1 MWLTMAVVDTIF
13 FAAVDPLVVYNP
25 AIHSV
30 EDEQV
35 FFLQIDQS
43 EGEFA
48 TAEVEIKNPSEGL
61 LSPSRKQRVFISID
75 NGGSP
80 LLIFSGRII
89 GNPTDLTKETIRIQY
104 IGQPED
110 WDTVQDT
117 FLDTLKVAP
126 FYNELFIPLARRD
139 LAEEI
144 LAARPDLL
152 HWNRVTNALSLS
164 NIIEGGST
172 IDLGENILDGTL
184 SVDIGDPPLKAVN
197 INVEAQ
203 WEQIGLGTVD
213 VGEQIRLEFT
223 NTAIGTPQINSL
235 TPLAF
240 EDGWRGARLPAGYTI
255 TESTLI
261 AVADQFGLAQANL
274 RSGLA
279 TVTGANFPTKAGATP
294 PSRQTSVPRVWY
306 EGRLI
311 LQAVYQQKR
320 REAFTATLEAT
331 TQDFSLKGNKTED
344 LSIRLQNPS
353 ADAQG
358 SIFDAKKPS
367 FFFDLTTSLLTTN
380 GRKVIE
386 HGLMRA
392 RARLM
397 KSARI
402 IEVRFEAKLDDVIE
416 ISCDH
421 NIRIQ
426 DSRIPG
432 GSIRGKVLGYTLS
445 VDGDSGQTIAQIV
458 IGAVIGTGVNSVGTG
473 APSEVELAN
482 TSFVNEFGASPMTS
496 SIFYDLPVD
505 PTISVPIDVAL
516 MESDDTHLVD
526 SVVVTNDGETQ
537 NGAFILTDRPDTF
550 LRDNGTGVT
559 ANLKSMNPSAEL
571 FAEVAITTE
580 PMTLPIQ
587 TDLEA

>member
-1 MWLTMAVVDTIF
+1 MAIVDTIY
-13 FAAVDPLVVYNP
+13 FAAVDPLDVYDEL
-25 AIHSV
+25 IHSV
-30 EDEQV
+30 EDEEV
-35 FFLQIDQS
+35 FFLKIDQS

-48 TAEVEIKNPSEGL
+48 TLEIEIKNPSEGL
-61 LSPSRKQRVFISID
+61 LSPARKQRVFISIE
-75 NGGSP
+75 NAGSP

-89 GNPTDLTKETIRIQY
+89 GNPTELTNETVRIQY

-126 FYNELFIPLARRD
+126 FFNQLYIPDDRRD

-152 HWNRVTNALSLS
+152 HWNRSTNALTLS
-164 NIIEGGST
+164 NIIEGGSF
-172 IDLGENILDGTL
+172 INLAGNIIEDT
-184 SVDIGDPPLKAVN
+184 VRMYIGDPPLKAVD
-197 INVEAQ
+197 ITVEAQ
-203 WEQIGLGTVD
+203 WEQVGQGTVD

-223 NTAIGTPQINSL
+223 NTAIGTPQINTL

-240 EDGWRGARLPAGYTI
+240 EDGWRGARIPTGYVVE
-255 TESTLI
+255 ESTLI
-261 AVADQFGLAQANL
+261 PVADQFGLGQSDL

-279 TVTGANFPTKAGATP
+279 TVLGVDFPTKAGDTP
-294 PSRQTSVPRVWY
+294 PTRQVSVPRVWY
-306 EGRLI
+306 EGRLV

-320 REAFTATLEAT
+320 RETFTATLQAT

-353 ADAQG
+353 ADLQG
-358 SIFDAKKPS
+358 GVLDAKKPS
-367 FFFDLTTSLLTTN
+367 FFFDLTLSDLTTE
-380 GRKVIE
+380 GREVIE

-397 KSARI
+397 KSARV
-402 IEVRFEAKLDDVIE
+402 IEVRFQAILDDVIE

-421 NIRIQ
+421 SVRIE
-426 DSRIPG
+426 DDRIPG

-445 VDGDSGQTIAQIV
+445 VDGDSGQKVADIV
-458 IGAVIGTGVNSVGTG
+458 IGAIIGTGVDSTGTG
-473 APSEVELAN
+473 APSEVEIAN

-526 SVVVTNDGETQ
+526 SVVVSNDGETQ
-537 NGAFILTDRPDTF
+537 NDAFILTDRPDTY
-550 LRDNGTGVT
+550 LAANGTGVT
-559 ANLKSMNPSAEL
+559 VDLKSMNPSAEL
-571 FAEVAITTE
+571 FATVIITTE

-587 TDLEA
+587 TDLEAS

>member
-1 MWLTMAVVDTIF
+1 MAIVDIVY
-13 FAAVDPLVVYNP
+13 FAAVDPLDVFDEL
-25 AIHSV
+25 IHSV
-30 EDEQV
+30 EDEEIY
-35 FFLQIDQS
+35 FLKIDHS

-48 TAEVEIKNPSEGL
+48 TLEVEIRNPSEGL
-61 LSPSRKQRVFISID
+61 LSPSRKERVFISIE

-80 LLIFSGRII
+80 ILIFSGRII
-89 GNPTDLTKETIRIQY
+89 GSPTGLTNQTVRIQY

-126 FYNELFIPLARRD
+126 FFNQLYIPADRRD

-144 LAARPDLL
+144 LAARPELL
-152 HWNRVTNALSLS
+152 HWNRSTNALSLS
-164 NIIEGGST
+164 NIIEGSSF
-172 IDLGENILDGTL
+172 IDLAGDVIEDTVR
-184 SVDIGDPPLKAVN
+184 VDIGDPPLKA
-197 INVEAQ
+197 IDITIEAQ
-203 WEQIGLGTVD
+203 WEQVGLGTVD

-223 NTAIGTPQINSL
+223 NTAIGTPQINTL

-240 EDGWRGARLPAGYTI
+240 EDGWRGARIPTGYVI
-255 TESTLI
+255 EESTLI
-261 AVADQFGLAQANL
+261 PVADQFGLGQNDL
-274 RSGLA
+274 RSGA
-279 TVTGANFPTKAGATP
+279 AIVAGADFPTKAGATP
-294 PSRQTSVPRVWY
+294 ASRSVTVPRVWY
-306 EGRLI
+306 EGRLV

-331 TQDFSLKGNKTED
+331 TQAFSLKGNKKED

-358 SIFDAKKPS
+358 AVLDAREPS
-367 FFFDLTTSLLTTN
+367 FFFDIAGAALTTD
-380 GRKVIE
+380 GREVIE

-402 IEVRFEAKLDDVIE
+402 IEVRFQANLEDVIE
-416 ISCDH
+416 TISCDH
-421 NIRIQ
+421 NIRIE

-445 VDGDSGQTIAQIV
+445 VDGDSGQTVADIV
-458 IGAVIGTGVNSVGTG
+458 IGSVIGTGVDSVGTG
-473 APSEVELAN
+473 APSEVKIAD
-482 TSFVNEFGASPMTS
+482 TSFANEFGASPMS
-496 SIFYDLPVD
+496 SAIFYDLPVD
-505 PTISVPIDVAL
+505 PTISVPIDVAA
-516 MESDDTHLVD
+516 MESDDTFLVD
-526 SVVVTNDGETQ
+526 GVTVDNDGESQ
-537 NGAFILTDRPDTF
+537 NTAFAATGRPDLF

-559 ANLKSMNPSAEL
+559 VDLKSMNPLAEL
-571 FAEVAITTE
+571 FATVVITTE

-587 TDLEA
+587 TDLEAT